1 MGGLWN
7 ERLDRILTNKTPNRG
22 HLRVLSIVCFI
33 PQKEIAMLEA
43 ILKVIVLVIAAV
55 ILAGAMWLLL
65 DIAAENSSAKLAR
78 KIEERKR
85 HVKSNR
91 V

>member
-1 MGGLWN
+1 M
-7 ERLDRILTNKTPNRG
+7 
-22 HLRVLSIVCFI
+22 LSLVCFI
-33 PQKEIAMLEA
+33 PQKEIPMIES
-43 ILKVIVLVIAAV
+43 ILKVIVVLIAVPLVSMAV
-55 ILAGAMWLLL
+55 WFLL
-65 DIAAENSSAKLAR
+65 DIAAANSSAKLAR